1 MCIVHSTL
9 RDATTPYTERYRQ
22 LKMNKIK
29 LIFGLLIIA
38 LSSCS
43 DTVDSNN
50 LDSDKKKKKDERVE
64 VLKKEIKSFSEI
76 ENAEFEL
83 FNVNGFSNRRTTVP
97 GASSWDY
104 KFAIKVNPSDIDKW
118 TIGLMKNELDGSNKE
133 WMNKIIEMKKN
144 DWKTKT
150 EPEFYTRKGD
160 NVTVAVY
167 RTEGIIFKRVI
178 NN

>member
-1 MCIVHSTL
+1 
-9 RDATTPYTERYRQ
+9 
-22 LKMNKIK
+22 MNKIK
-29 LIFGLLIIA
+29 LILGFLIIG

-43 DTVDSNN
+43 NTADSNN
-50 LDSDKKKKKDERVE
+50 LDSDDYDKKDERIKTLE
-64 VLKKEIKSFSEI
+64 KEIKSFSEI
-76 ENAEFEL
+76 KNAEFEL
-83 FNVNGFSNRRTTVP
+83 FNVNGFSNSRTTVP

-118 TIGLMKNELDGSNKE
+118 TTGLIKIELNGSNKE
-133 WMNKIIEMKKN
+133 WMNKIIEKRKN

-150 EPEFYTRKGD
+150 EPEFYTRKED

-167 RTEGIIFKRVI
+167 KLEGIIFKRVI

>member
-1 MCIVHSTL
+1 
-9 RDATTPYTERYRQ
+9 
-22 LKMNKIK
+22 MNKII
-29 LIFGLLIIA
+29 LIIGLLIIG

-43 DTVDSNN
+43 DTADSNN
-50 LDSDKKKKKDERVE
+50 LDSDNYDKKDERVE
-64 VLKKEIKSFSEI
+64 VLKKEIKTFSEI

-83 FNVNGFSNRRTTVP
+83 FNVNGFSNSRTTVP

-104 KFAIKVNPSDIDKW
+104 KFVIKVNPSDIDKW
-118 TIGLMKNELDGSNKE
+118 TTGLIKIELDGSDKA
-133 WMNKIIEMKKN
+133 WMDKIIEKRKN

-160 NVTVAVY
+160 NVTLAVY
-167 RTEGIIFKRVI
+167 RTEVIIFKRVI

>member
-1 MCIVHSTL
+1 
-9 RDATTPYTERYRQ
+9 
-22 LKMNKIK
+22 MNKIK
-29 LIFGLLIIA
+29 LILGLLIIG

-43 DTVDSNN
+43 DTADSNN
-50 LDSDKKKKKDERVE
+50 LDSDNYDKKNERIE
-64 VLKKEIKSFSEI
+64 VLKKEIKAFSEI

-83 FNVNGFSNRRTTVP
+83 FNVNGFSNSRTTVP

-118 TIGLMKNELDGSNKE
+118 TAGLIKIELDGNDKE
-133 WMNKIIEMKKN
+133 WMDKIIEKRKN
-144 DWKTKT
+144 DWKTRT